1 MYRTLKDAY
10 EVTNDPRFLS
20 GKTQIWYYKR
30 SESRDFGM
38 GSFGL
43 ERSGKWPFVENLSL
57 THVFIGFVDESNPS
71 KVFQMMQGEYWSPNG
86 EASTLPEL
94 RMAGHTSMSV
104 GDIIVFPGSKALMVD
119 MAGFYDLADAPV
131 SPRMASMR
139 TLTASDRSAL
149 IKLASSLP
157 EGSPERRAILA
168 SLDKTAKVERFVGEI
183 DGYLYAV
190 QIEGVNPR
198 FAQAAFGRQ
207 LDDLRLIEAWKN
219 GAKKDWVS
227 TKPRKGQKPLPEL
240 KKWLASVGPREFY
253 AKWDLRVDDDTRVIY
268 FK

>member
-71 KVFQMMQGEYWSPNG
+71 KVFQMMQSEYWSPNG

-131 SPRMASMR
+131 SLRMASMR
-139 TLTASDRSAL
+139 GIEARTTLEMKMKDGSVIPAGSVVRVSFREDKPEIAMVEFMYSTYKIKTINLFKYIGRPFTKVPGSAAL
-149 IKLASSLP
+149 
-157 EGSPERRAILA
+157 ERMV
-168 SLDKTAKVERFVGEI
+168 D
-183 DGYLYAV
+183 
-190 QIEGVNPR
+190 EGVAKTVTGKRAEPDG
-198 FAQAAFGRQ
+198 FG
-207 LDDLRLIEAWKN
+207 
-219 GAKKDWVS
+219 
-227 TKPRKGQKPLPEL
+227 
-240 KKWLASVGPREFY
+240 
-253 AKWDLRVDDDTRVIY
+253 DDDSPSWLLVLGYI
-268 FK
+268 